1 MESVSWNR
9 ARRNIGEGV
18 GRAVTRIVGDVRGLG
33 LIIGIGLIVGIEL
46 MIGIELVGD
55 QGTKEKAAA
64 RSANRVRARA

>member
-1 MESVSWNR
+1 MRCGLGGATDPQVVGSGDRVVGNVGDR
-9 ARRNIGEGV
+9 V
-18 GRAVTRIVGDVRGLG
+18 GRAVTRIVGDARGLG
-33 LIIGIGLIVGIEL
+33 L